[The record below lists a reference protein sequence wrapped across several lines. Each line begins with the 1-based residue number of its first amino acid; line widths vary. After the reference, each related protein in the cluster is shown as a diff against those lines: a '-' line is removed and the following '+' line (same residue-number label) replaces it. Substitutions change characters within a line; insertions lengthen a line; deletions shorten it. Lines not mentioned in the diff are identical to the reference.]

1 LLPEGVVIKL
11 PLNKLGQIKEL
22 LALTLLGLFSAFSG
36 YLLLKEEAKS
46 YAIQNANPIIRAYFN
61 FSHVTHHPL
70 NLLFIFLVPTLWLM
84 ALFAKRPIPRIIFDF
99 FGALFVFRLVF
110 GFVFVNVLV
119 FLPAASP
126 PLLLGQII
134 AYLPFFVMTW
144 GWLMWRIDCRG
155 QGSPQQV
162 IAIPEAE
169 GAINSFEYYH
179 ASANSVINQGKSGF
193 KGVTKLGRF
202 LVMIHSLMVLDVLG
216 IALVRAYGLVQKM
229 L

>member
-1 LLPEGVVIKL
+1 MIKL

-84 ALFAKRPIPRIIFDF
+84 ALFAKRPIPRIVLDF

-169 GAINSFEYYH
+169 GAINSFDYYH

-216 IALVRAYGLVQKM
+216 IALVRAYGLLQKM